1 MYGFI
6 ISIIAYHH
14 CRIRHKCGFYKRLI
28 IYIIDIKNNLK
39 NANYIKSCIFEI
51 MKSIVHSISKIVALT
66 ADEEQ
71 LFLSKTEVKIYKSK
85 TILLNSGEICQNSYF
100 VNSGLL
106 RSFTVNDALV
116 THVLSFACAGWWIS
130 DLYSLLSQKP
140 GNLCIEVVEDAEV
153 VVLSKKNQEELYFE
167 IPKTERFFR
176 ILIENSL
183 IASQERVLDN
193 LSLSAE
199 ARYEKFNKKYPTLMQ
214 KIPQKLVASYIGV
227 TPEFFSKMKAKIV
240 KK

>member
-1 MYGFI
+1 
-6 ISIIAYHH
+6 
-14 CRIRHKCGFYKRLI
+14 
-28 IYIIDIKNNLK
+28 
-39 NANYIKSCIFEI
+39 
-51 MKSIVHSISKIVALT
+51 MKSILDNISKIVALT
-66 ADEEQ
+66 AAEEQ
-71 LFLSKTEVKIYKSK
+71 LFLSKTKIKSYKAK

-106 RSFTVNDALV
+106 RSFTVNDAIA
-116 THVLSFACAGWWIS
+116 THVLSFACHGWWIS

-140 GNLCIEVVEDAEV
+140 GNLFIEVLEDAEV
-153 VVLSKKNQEELYFE
+153 VVLSKKSQEELYFE

-176 ILIENSL
+176 VLIENAL

-199 ARYEKFNKKYPTLMQ
+199 DRFDKFCKKYPTLVQQISQ
-214 KIPQKLVASYIGV
+214 KQIASYIGV
-227 TPEFFSKMKAKIV
+227 TPEFFSKMKAKML